1 MRMTH
6 APEAGTSAI
15 RPPAVAGAF
24 YPGDPMELL
33 ALVRSDL
40 ADAGATVDGG
50 PTVDRGPIATAVASL
65 AGILVPHAGLVFS
78 GGVAA
83 AAWHLAAA
91 AASGARAT
99 HTAAGTTIVLLGTNH
114 RARWLDGVGVWEA
127 GAWRTPLGDIEVD
140 EALAG
145 EILACGPMFRIDRD
159 AHRSEHS
166 IEVQL
171 PFLAVAMPGA
181 RMVPLAIGTGTSAG
195 AEEAG
200 HRLGVLLADRRMR
213 GGQDILA
220 ISTDMA
226 HYPSASVAARVT
238 EILEPFILRLDPTG
252 LADRE
257 AEITRSG
264 LAGVV
269 CGMCGIEPTVVGLAA
284 LCAMGVTRGVHVAA
298 ATSADAGGPTDRT
311 VGYLSAAFSR

>member
-1 MRMTH
+1 MLGSSS
-6 APEAGTSAI
+6 AAGSR
-15 RPPAVAGAF
+15 RP
-24 YPGDPMELL
+24 
-33 ALVRSDL
+33 
-40 ADAGATVDGG
+40 
-50 PTVDRGPIATAVASL
+50 
-65 AGILVPHAGLVFS
+65 
-78 GGVAA
+78 
-83 AAWHLAAA
+83 AWRLAATM
-91 AASGARAT
+91 ASGARAT
-99 HTAAGTTIVLLGTNH
+99 QTAADTTIVLLGTNH
-114 RARWLDGVGVWEA
+114 RARWLDGIGVWDA

-140 EALAG
+140 ESLAG
-145 EILACGPMFRIDRD
+145 EILALGPIFRIDRD

-171 PFLAVAMPGA
+171 PFVAVSMPGA
-181 RMVPLAIGTGTSAG
+181 RILPLAIGTGTSAE

-200 HRLGVLLADRRMR
+200 HRLGVLLAERRMR

-257 AEITRSG
+257 AEITRSR
-264 LAGVV
+264 LPGVV

-284 LCAMGVTRGVHVAA
+284 LRAMGVTRGVHLAA